1 MKGEN
6 GTSNMSCIKFNMETK
21 EIEIKGSESFI
32 ESNFD
37 MIEDLLNGSLGVK
50 KTKGSTKTKAH
61 EEPIL
66 KVETIALQATDA
78 VIIPEA
84 IDTPETVQATH
95 RDMLEVAQ
103 ESKIKRPPLR
113 KYFNTLG
120 QLIRSEDTSI
130 NKNPVDNDIEDI
142 PDAISIASLKE
153 KFGLPDQ
160 LIEGVIRDAER
171 QGRVQKNNDGSYK
184 WV

>member
-6 GTSNMSCIKFNMETK
+6 GTSNMNSIKFNTATR

-37 MIEDLLNGSLGVK
+37 MIEDLLIGSLGVK
-50 KTKGSTKTKAH
+50 KTKKSRKTKGH
-61 EEPIL
+61 MEPIL
-66 KVETIALQATDA
+66 LVEMIEPQVTNVVMIPAVIATSETAQATQRD
-78 VIIPEA
+78 ILEA
-84 IDTPETVQATH
+84 P
-95 RDMLEVAQ
+95 Q

-130 NKNPVDNDIEDI
+130 NENPVGNDIEKI
-142 PDAISIASLKE
+142 PGVISITSLKE
-153 KFGLPDQ
+153 NFGLPDQ
-160 LIEGVIRDAER
+160 LIEGIIRDAER
-171 QGRVQKNNDGSYK
+171 QGRLRKEMDGSYK